1 MKELKSK
8 DLREKSVAEL
18 EELILETQKTLYNY
32 RRDLVFRKVTDTT
45 AIKVHRHNI
54 ARIAT
59 LIGEKKRGEVN

>member
-54 ARIAT
+54 ARMTT